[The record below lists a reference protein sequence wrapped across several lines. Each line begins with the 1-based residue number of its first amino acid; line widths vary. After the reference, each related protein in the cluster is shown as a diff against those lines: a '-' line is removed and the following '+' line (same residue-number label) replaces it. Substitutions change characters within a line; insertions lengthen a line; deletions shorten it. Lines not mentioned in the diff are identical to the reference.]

1 MVPKYHT
8 HKSLLLIISIMSPI
22 YEINSLLILP
32 FMCSNIT
39 PKSYPELWDYFFLS
53 PYKVRIPCISGS
65 YLNPSCS
72 PVSELHQ
79 ITGNSSLMGYIV
91 GISRSHSLW
100 EKKKNAV
107 QKLLPCQRV
116 LQSGNQS
123 NSLLNPFYLNGYP
136 DLSGIKKNILFYNHC
151 FST

>member
-100 EKKKNAV
+100 EKKKCGTKTAALPKSSAV
-107 QKLLPCQRV
+107 WKSKQLIA
-116 LQSGNQS
+116 QS
-123 NSLLNPFYLNGYP
+123 F
-136 DLSGIKKNILFYNHC
+136 LSEWVSWFEWNKKKHTIL
-151 FST
+151 